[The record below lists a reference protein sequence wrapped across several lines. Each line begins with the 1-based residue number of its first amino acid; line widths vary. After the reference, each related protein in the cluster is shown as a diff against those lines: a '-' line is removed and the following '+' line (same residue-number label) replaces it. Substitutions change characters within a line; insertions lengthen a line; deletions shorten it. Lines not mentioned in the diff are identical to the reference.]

1 MRLNIEI
8 YTRILYRLKYIFT
21 ILLILTLFFSCN
33 DTDKVD
39 EEIAKIDIHL
49 KVSRFDREFAKAV
62 PSDIPTLKQSYPY
75 LFPKQYTD
83 SVWVAKLQ
91 DPLQVELL
99 AEVENAFSDFEDE
112 RQEIEFLF
120 KHVKYYFPEF
130 EVPKVV
136 TLTSD
141 VQYTNRI
148 ILTDS
153 LLLIGLD
160 NYLGADH
167 RFYRDI
173 QNYIKAGLDKQ
184 YLVSDVASAFAKK
197 VVHKPEDRS
206 FLSKIIYYGKELY
219 LKDKLLPLT
228 TDAQKINYSE
238 EQLVWAKTN
247 EEPIWRNFIEQEHL
261 YSTDN
266 KLAQRFLEPAPFSK
280 FGLDLD
286 NESPGRIGR
295 YLGWQIVKAFMNKNG
310 VSLQQMLQL
319 PAAEIFKKSNYKPSK

>member
-1 MRLNIEI
+1 MLLNIEI
-8 YTRILYRLKYIFT
+8 YPKILCRSKYIFT
-21 ILLILTLFFSCN
+21 ILLISTLFFGCN
-33 DTDKVD
+33 DTDKVA
-39 EEIAKIDIHL
+39 EEIAQINIDL
-49 KVSRFDREFAKAV
+49 KVSRFDREFAKAE
-62 PSDIPTLKQSYPY
+62 PLDLPTLKQRYPY

-91 DPLQVELL
+91 DTLQIELL
-99 AEVENAFSDFEDE
+99 REVENTFFDFEE
-112 RQEIEFLF
+112 EKQELESLF
-120 KHVKYYFPEF
+120 QHIKYYFPEF
-130 EVPKVV
+130 EAPKVV

-141 VQYTNRI
+141 VQYNNRI

-167 RFYRDI
+167 KFYRDI

-197 VVHKPEDRS
+197 VVPKPEDRS

-219 LKDKLLPLT
+219 LKDRLLPNAT
-228 TDAQKINYSE
+228 EAQKINYSE
-238 EQLVWAKTN
+238 EQLVWAKSN

-266 KLAQRFLEPAPFSK
+266 KLAQRFLDPAPFSK

-295 YLGWQIVKAFMNKNG
+295 YLGWQIVKAFMEKNK
-310 VSLQQMLQL
+310 VSLKQMLQL
-319 PAAEIFKKSNYKPSK
+319 PANEIFKKSNYKPTK